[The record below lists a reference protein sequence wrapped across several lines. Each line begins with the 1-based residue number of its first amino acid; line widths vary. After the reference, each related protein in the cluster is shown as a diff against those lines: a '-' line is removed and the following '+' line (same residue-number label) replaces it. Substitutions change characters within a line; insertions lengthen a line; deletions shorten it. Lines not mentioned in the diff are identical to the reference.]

1 MKKWM
6 KIEIIL
12 LALVL
17 VAAIIACTN
26 LSRQTLAPVED
37 PVETV
42 PETTEAIPT
51 ETTEPQPTWMTFPA
65 DRALTAQQAFVY
77 DCQTGE
83 FTYLKGQADDKVY
96 PASITKLFTAYVALQ
111 FLQPEDLIT
120 AGDELDMVGVG
131 SSVAE
136 IEKGNTLTVEMLV
149 EAMLLPSGNDASY
162 LMAVAAGRAIA
173 EDATLAPAQAAALFV
188 REMNGQARVLGM
200 SGTHFTNPDGYHEY
214 DHYTS
219 NEDLVVIGQLALDN
233 GTIMK
238 YANTYAEAV
247 TFETGE
253 MKNWKNT
260 NALIDPASAYYCPY
274 ATGLKTGQ
282 TPSAGSCLLSSF
294 AYEGRQ
300 WIIGVFGCPEIEDRF
315 EDTLQLFNEAIGK

>member
-6 KIEIIL
+6 KIEIVL

-17 VAAIIACTN
+17 IAAIIACTN

-65 DRALTAQQAFVY
+65 DRVLTAQQAFVY
-77 DCQTGE
+77 DCEAGE
-83 FTYLKGQADDKVY
+83 FTYLMGQPDDKVY

-173 EDATLAPAQAAALFV
+173 EDETLAPADAAALFV

-219 NEDLVVIGQLALDN
+219 NADLVVIGQLALEN
-233 GTIMK
+233 ETIMK
-238 YANTYAEAV
+238 YASVANHTV
-247 TFETGE
+247 TLGDRTLE
-253 MKNWKNT
+253 WKNT
-260 NALIDPASAYYCPY
+260 NALIDPASEFYCPY
-274 ATGLKTGQ
+274 TTGLKTGQ
-282 TPSAGSCLLSSF
+282 TPSAGCCLLSSF
-294 AYEGRQ
+294 DVEGKQ
-300 WIIGVFGCPEIEDRF
+300 YIIGVFGCPEMDDRF
-315 EDTLQLFNEAIGK
+315 ADTLQLLNETLGIK

>member
-6 KIEIIL
+6 KIELVL

-26 LSRQTLAPVED
+26 LTKQTFAPVED

-120 AGDELDMVGVG
+120 AGDELDMVGAG

-149 EAMLLPSGNDASY
+149 QAMLLPSGNDASY

-173 EDATLAPAQAAALFV
+173 EDETLSPGAAADLFV
-188 REMNGQARVLGM
+188 REMNGQARVLGL
-200 SGTHFTNPDGYHEY
+200 SGTHFTNPDGYHDY
-214 DHYTS
+214 DHYTTMK
-219 NEDLVVIGQLALDN
+219 DLAVIAQLALDSDTVMQYTN
-233 GTIMK
+233 ISGET
-238 YANTYAEAV
+238 V

-253 MKNWKNT
+253 TKDWKNT
-260 NALIDPASAYYCPY
+260 NALIDPASQYYCPY

-315 EDTLQLFNEAIGK
+315 QDTLQLFNEAIGK